1 MQPGGRGLLPVPFL
15 RTQLIRGPRLPGS
28 GLSVSSW
35 RDWRRSGRTRGSDG
49 DGQGAP
55 WETVGARLPLQA
67 APAPQPC
74 GGPGGEKSQ
83 AAECD
88 KAPKTL
94 RRNWGEGLGE
104 STTFENSTRSGAG
117 AAGAAAHGDPHRTHA
132 PGRSGILG
140 LRFRLLCRPNGPLVS
155 KALPRP
161 SADWGRGLF
170 FCFFFFF

>member
-1 MQPGGRGLLPVPFL
+1 MGTVRGRHG
-15 RTQLIRGPRLPGS
+15 
-28 GLSVSSW
+28 
-35 RDWRRSGRTRGSDG
+35 RR
-49 DGQGAP
+49 
-55 WETVGARLPLQA
+55 WGARLPLQA

-104 STTFENSTRSGAG
+104 ITTFENSTRAGAG
-117 AAGAAAHGDPHRTHA
+117 AAGWLRTKAQTGHA

-140 LRFRLLCRPNGPLVS
+140 LRFRLLCRPSGPLVS
-155 KALPRP
+155 KALPCP
-161 SADWGRGLF
+161 SADWGREL
-170 FCFFFFF
+170 FFFFFFNAQLLTNITSHTKKEENMAYSKNKINLQSLKKHMHWTY

>member
-1 MQPGGRGLLPVPFL
+1 MGTVRGRHG
-15 RTQLIRGPRLPGS
+15 
-28 GLSVSSW
+28 
-35 RDWRRSGRTRGSDG
+35 RR
-49 DGQGAP
+49 
-55 WETVGARLPLQA
+55 WGARLPLQA

-104 STTFENSTRSGAG
+104 ITTFENSTRAGAG
-117 AAGAAAHGDPHRTHA
+117 AAGAAAHGGPDRTHA

-140 LRFRLLCRPNGPLVS
+140 LRFRLLCRPSGPLVS

-170 FCFFFFF
+170 FCFFFFFNAQLLTNITSHTKKEENMAYSKNKINLQSLKKHMHWTY